1 MNLRIEMHSIEHLVG
16 SDEQQVLYVPLQ
28 NCKIVTSWKLNQ
40 LRCALL
46 CANPRDEVELT
57 GHRKDYTRRARVFV
71 QAGRLR
77 PGTSFK
83 SGSLNDHV
91 NALFPCSYRI

>member
-1 MNLRIEMHSIEHLVG
+1 MNLRIEMDSIEHLVG
-16 SDEQQVLYVPLQ
+16 SNQQQVLRVPFQ
-28 NCKIVTSWKLNQ
+28 HSKIVTCWKLNQ

-46 CANPRDEVELT
+46 CADPGDEVELT

-77 PGTSFK
+77 PGTSF
-83 SGSLNDHV
+83 SSASLNDHV
-91 NALFPCSYRI
+91 NAPVPCL